1 MKILDFDSILN
12 FVKENGET
20 IIALE
25 PVIEK
30 KNATFYIRKNG
41 VRKKVAEFKNFKSN
55 EEADEFLDHQLT
67 YWQNYYADMINEENL
82 LELYNSNDG
91 TSFTFYKIFCEQ
103 AFPVEVTKKD
113 KDTITLT
120 FDGKTISFNMH
131 KGHYNSHLINFYAV
145 HTYATGM
152 VTGFLSANLGINK

>member
-1 MKILDFDSILN
+1 MKILEFDSPLN

-41 VRKKVAEFKNFKSN
+41 VRKKVAEFKNFKDN
-55 EEADEFLDHQLT
+55 EEADEFFDHQMT
-67 YWQNYYADMINEENL
+67 YWQTYYADRINEENL
-82 LELYNSNDG
+82 LELYHRNDG
-91 TSFTFYKIFCEQ
+91 TSFTFWEIFCEQ
-103 AFPVEVTKKD
+103 ACPVEVTKKD

-120 FDGKTISFNMH
+120 FDGKTISYTMD

-145 HTYATGM
+145 HYLATGI
-152 VTGFLSANLGINK
+152 VTGFCKP